1 MTSFNLVAIF
11 SIIIAGLCIL
21 ALPLWILGVPGVQN
35 EYAKGW
41 NMGLTVIWLYPFSI
55 LLIYGSYLIVW
66 ILSLKNQ
73 LNLFNLMYW
82 QKASTVVA
90 IAVLIFAILRMTQ
103 AFRIILGK

>member
-1 MTSFNLVAIF
+1 MRSFNLVAIF
-11 SIIIAGLCIL
+11 SIVIAGLCIL

-41 NMGLTVIWLYPFSI
+41 NMGLTVIWFYPLSV
-55 LLIYGSYLIVW
+55 LLIYGSYLIIW
-66 ILSLKNQ
+66 TLSLKNQ

-90 IAVLIFAILRMTQ
+90 IAALLFSILRMTQ
-103 AFRIILGK
+103 ALRLILGK